1 MPDARVVSRAAPP
14 VSPASPKRTLIL
26 AASIPAG
33 LLLGFLFALLAEK
46 AVPAASQPAR
56 KPQRA
61 ASPAPVLPL
70 QRFGTGARGAPV
82 LAEFPGLLKLVDDDI
97 APADHVIDKPTSA
110 FARAIDALERRIA
123 TTSWMAPKVLAV
135 TSPEAGKVKTNVALG
150 LARAAARRGR
160 RVIILDGDVRL
171 PAAARVMGVK
181 KPTGGGIAEVVTGS
195 ARLSSSVIHDPK
207 SSAML
212 LSWGKRPQRVKQ
224 LLESRRMHELM
235 GFLRSSC
242 DLIIIDAP
250 PVLVP
255 EGADYTAFSDAVLVV
270 ASAAPKAQAETVRAF
285 GMLESMRAPTIGV
298 ALAS

>member
-1 MPDARVVSRAAPP
+1 
-14 VSPASPKRTLIL
+14 
-26 AASIPAG
+26 
-33 LLLGFLFALLAEK
+33 LLGLLFALIAEK
-46 AVPAASQPAR
+46 VAPGAPQPSRAPSPRVPA
-56 KPQRA
+56 
-61 ASPAPVLPL
+61 LPL
-70 QRFGTGARGAPV
+70 GRFGTGPRGAPV
-82 LAEFPGLLKLVDDDI
+82 LAEFPDLVKLADEETP
-97 APADHVIDKPTSA
+97 PADHVVEKPASG
-110 FARAIDALERRIA
+110 FARAIEALERKIA
-123 TTSWMAPKVLAV
+123 TTSWMAPKVLTV
-135 TSPEAGKVKTNVALG
+135 TSPEAGKVKTNVSLA
-150 LARAAARRGR
+150 LARAAAKRGQ

-181 KPTGGGIAEVVTGS
+181 KPNGGIAEVVTGS
-195 ARLSSSVIHDPK
+195 ARLSTSVIHDPK

-270 ASAAPKAQAETVRAF
+270 APSGAKAQPAAVRAL
-285 GMLESMRAPTIGV
+285 GMLESMRAPTIGI
-298 ALAS
+298 ALVS